1 MRRAQPS
8 GAPSGRRKRC
18 GGCWT
23 LVASAATVPHSR
35 RCCNEAWARVSQ
47 DDVVSQAKKLAKR
60 GPQAV
65 EAGSKPEAGGED
77 EGTEERQADTAP
89 AIALD

>member
-1 MRRAQPS
+1 VLNVVSWMRQQPQCL
-8 GAPSGRRKRC
+8 APR
-18 GGCWT
+18 
-23 LVASAATVPHSR
+23 L
-35 RCCNEAWARVSQ
+35 CCDEVWARISQ

-60 GPQAV
+60 GPQAA
-65 EAGSKPEAGGED
+65 EAGSKPEASGED

>member
-1 MRRAQPS
+1 MADVGRWLRRQPRCLT
-8 GAPSGRRKRC
+8 ARRR
-18 GGCWT
+18 
-23 LVASAATVPHSR
+23 
-35 RCCNEAWARVSQ
+35 CNEAWARVSQ